1 VRGTNNPVILIMTE
15 QHYRVTLSDAIAHYQ
30 AGDLTAKG
38 LVHIYIKIRCKP
50 GWTIKVDHKE
60 VCPLLGIR
68 KTAFYNAISRLKAE
82 GSIDWEA
89 PQGIVVSLSTSSGF
103 RECGKESANAE
114 SQSANAES
122 QSANAESQSANA
134 ELKSSEHLLDKDYSD
149 SPNYYQLYFKFLS
162 SLSQDKREKFLEFG
176 LKKAGELPKPPIL
189 PQKWVERN
197 WQELA
202 AEFEKSHIATTKTD
216 WSQHPQ
222 RDEWI
227 EQIRQGRP
235 RFIALGG
242 PEKERELRRQFAE
255 WAEAN
260 NLVWGTES

>member
-1 VRGTNNPVILIMTE
+1 MTE
-15 QHYRVTLSDAIAHYQ
+15 QHYRITLSDAIAHYQ

-50 GWTIKVDHKE
+50 GWTIKLDHKE

-103 RECGKESANAE
+103 RECGNNSAIAE
-114 SQSANAES
+114 SQSAIAES
-122 QSANAESQSANA
+122 QSAIAESQSAIA
-134 ELKSSEHLLDKDYSD
+134 ELKCSKPLPEKNYSD
-149 SPNYYQLYFKFLS
+149 SPNYDQLYFKFLS
-162 SLSQDKREKFLEFG
+162 SLSQEEREKFLEFG
-176 LKKAGELPKPPIL
+176 LKKAAELPKPPTL
-189 PQKWVERN
+189 SQKWVERN

-202 AEFEKSHIATTKTD
+202 AEFEKSNPMTTKTD
-216 WSQHPQ
+216 WSQHLQ

-242 PEKERELRRQFAE
+242 PEEEREVRRQFAE